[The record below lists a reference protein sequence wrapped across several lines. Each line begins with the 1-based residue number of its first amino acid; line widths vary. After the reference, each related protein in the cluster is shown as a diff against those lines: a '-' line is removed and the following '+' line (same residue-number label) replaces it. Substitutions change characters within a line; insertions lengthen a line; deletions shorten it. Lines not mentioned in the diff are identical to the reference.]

1 MKFQAECVGNV
12 YMLQNL
18 KVTVAGTQLYSA
30 SKATAVKQSEITMVL
45 SSIVQF

>member
-18 KVTVAGTQLYSA
+18 KVTVGGLQLFST
-30 SKATAVKQSEITMVL
+30 SKAEVVEQSEITMI
-45 SSIVQF
+45 SISNV